1 MKKHKLI
8 GILLICIGVTIGF
21 ALIFLQV
28 LHCYGMWTSEFK
40 FSHFNSFWEYF
51 FAVSKGAI
59 LVSLFIGVIPTV
71 AGVVF
76 YRKK

>member
-8 GILLICIGVTIGF
+8 GILLICVGIILAF
-21 ALIFLQV
+21 ALISLQV
-28 LHCYGMWTSEFK
+28 LHCYEMWTTEFK
-40 FSHFNSFWEYF
+40 ADHFNSFLEHF